1 MNIIKALP
9 NDIKSH
15 IKELISFNKCQI
27 CNKKIVYY
35 VNNKNTILK
44 KMYLVTCCNKCYIIY
59 ILDNI
64 HNIIQNYNE
73 KIILNTANFIA
84 LTHAGIIHIVI
95 TIIITTMNYILS
107 CSLILLLCFSYV
119 SSVTL
124 TTILF
129 LTLFPVSFLLK
140 NIN

>member
-1 MNIIKALP
+1 MNIIQTLP
-9 NDIKSH
+9 NDIKSY
-15 IKELISFNKCQI
+15 IKEFISFDKCQI
-27 CNKKIVYY
+27 CNNKIVHY

-73 KIILNTANFIA
+73 NFILTTANFIA
-84 LTHAGIIHIVI
+84 LTYAGIVHIVI
-95 TIIITTMNYILS
+95 TIIVTTMNYMLS

-119 SSVTL
+119 SSITL

-129 LTLFPVSFLLK
+129 LTLFPISFLLK
-140 NIN
+140 KI

>member
-1 MNIIKALP
+1 MNIIQALP
-9 NDIKSH
+9 NDIKSY
-15 IKELISFNKCQI
+15 IKEFISFDKCQI
-27 CNKKIVYY
+27 CNNKIVHY

-73 KIILNTANFIA
+73 NFILTTANFIA
-84 LTHAGIIHIVI
+84 LTYAGIVHIVI
-95 TIIITTMNYILS
+95 TIIVTTMNYMLS

-119 SSVTL
+119 SSITL
-124 TTILF
+124 TTLLF
-129 LTLFPVSFLLK
+129 LTLFPISFLLK